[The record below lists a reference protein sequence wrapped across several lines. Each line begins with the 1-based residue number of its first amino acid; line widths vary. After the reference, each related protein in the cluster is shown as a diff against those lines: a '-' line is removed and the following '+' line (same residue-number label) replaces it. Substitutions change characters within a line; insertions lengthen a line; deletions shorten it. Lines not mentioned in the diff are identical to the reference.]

1 VSVLYPCLTY
11 TLQVLAGVLVDHMLH
26 VASLPNPQLSVV
38 SGLLPHLRALT
49 KAYPRQT
56 AEHFTGKL
64 VLMHKNLKR
73 GLNRGA
79 AEDDAKTWPGLPE
92 LVFLR
97 ILGALW
103 PTSDMRHV
111 VVSPARLL
119 MGSYLGLCKI
129 RSFVDAASGLFLCTL
144 FLQYENRSKR
154 LVPEAINFLIDVIRC
169 LSLPRRGD
177 TTGSARCTSLS
188 RRHEFGQLCII
199 NTGGARSM
207 SVNQPHLVTVIGGKE
222 NCVQTNVDLLGLAL
236 NLLARFSELYKGLE
250 GFIELYEPVLQTLH
264 DIDFDFLSPMLQV
277 RIQFISVCVPALNSI
292 QGPDNSSYRLYPE
305 TLRVFA
311 SDSPAFKPSSTQ
323 AYPNSIVQ
331 SEIRE
336 HLLKLSPR
344 ARPRP

>member
-1 VSVLYPCLTY
+1 
-11 TLQVLAGVLVDHMLH
+11 
-26 VASLPNPQLSVV
+26 
-38 SGLLPHLRALT
+38 
-49 KAYPRQT
+49 
-56 AEHFTGKL
+56 
-64 VLMHKNLKR
+64 MHKNLKR
-73 GLNRGA
+73 GLNHGA

-129 RSFVDAASGLFLCTL
+129 RSIADAASGLFLCTL

-177 TTGSARCTSLS
+177 STGSVRCTPLS
-188 RRHEFGQLCII
+188 RRHELGQLCII
-199 NTGGARSM
+199 DTRGARTM
-207 SVNQPHLVTVIGGKE
+207 SVNQPHLVTVIGDKE
-222 NCVQTNVDLLGLAL
+222 NSAQTNVDLLGLAVD
-236 NLLARFSELYKGLE
+236 LLARFSELYKALE
-250 GFIELYEPVLQTLH
+250 GFVELYEPVLQTLH
-264 DIDFDFLSPMLQV
+264 DIDIDSLSPMLQV

-292 QGPDNSSYRLYPE
+292 QGPNISSYRLHPE
-305 TLRVFA
+305 ALTVLA
-311 SDSPAFKPSSTQ
+311 SDSPAFEPSSTQ
-323 AYPNSIVQ
+323 TYPNSIVH
-331 SEIRE
+331 SEVRE
-336 HLLKLSPR
+336 DLLKLSPR

>member
-1 VSVLYPCLTY
+1 
-11 TLQVLAGVLVDHMLH
+11 MLH

-56 AEHFTGKL
+56 AEHFTRKL

-129 RSFVDAASGLFLCTL
+129 RSFADAASGLFLCTL
-144 FLQYENRSKR
+144 FLQFENRSKR

-169 LSLPRRGD
+169 LSLPRRD
-177 TTGSARCTSLS
+177 DSTGSVRSTPLS
-188 RRHEFGQLCII
+188 RRHEIGQLCII
-199 NTGGARSM
+199 NTGGARTM
-207 SVNQPHLVTVIGGKE
+207 SVNQPHLVTVMDGKE
-222 NCVQTNVDLLGLAL
+222 SSTQTNVDLLGLAVD
-236 NLLARFSELYKGLE
+236 LLARFSEPYKALE
-250 GFIELYEPVLQTLH
+250 GFVELYEPVLETLH
-264 DIDFDFLSPMLQV
+264 NIDVGFLSPMLQV

-292 QGPDNSSYRLYPE
+292 QGPNISNYRLHPE
-305 TLRVFA
+305 ALRGFA
-311 SDSPAFKPSSTQ
+311 PDSSALKPSSTQ
-323 AYPNSIVQ
+323 TYPNSIVH

-336 HLLKLSPR
+336 HLLNLSPR
-344 ARPRP
+344 A

>member
-1 VSVLYPCLTY
+1 MCLSQPFLTY
-11 TLQVLAGVLVDHMLH
+11 TLQVLAGVLIDHSLY

-56 AEHFTGKL
+56 AELFTGKL

-79 AEDDAKTWPGLPE
+79 ADDDAKTWPGLPE

-154 LVPEAINFLIDVIRC
+154 FVPEAINFLIDVIRC

-177 TTGSARCTSLS
+177 STESMRCTPLS

-199 NTGGARSM
+199 NTGKAGTM
-207 SVNQPHLVTVIGGKE
+207 SVNHPHLVTIIGGRE
-222 NCVQTNVDLLGLAL
+222 SSAQTNVDLLGLAVD
-236 NLLARFSELYKGLE
+236 LLARFSESYKALD

-264 DIDFDFLSPMLQV
+264 DIDFDFTSPMLQV
-277 RIQFISVCVPALNSI
+277 RIQFIFVCIPALNSI
-292 QGPDNSSYRLYPE
+292 QGPNISNHRLHPE

-311 SDSPAFKPSSTQ
+311 SGSPASKPSSTQ
-323 AYPNSIVQ
+323 THPNSIVQ

-336 HLLKLSPR
+336 HLLNLSPR
-344 ARPRP
+344 A

>member
-1 VSVLYPCLTY
+1 MYCLNPYLTY

-38 SGLLPHLRALT
+38 SGLLPHLRVLT

-56 AEHFTGKL
+56 AEHFTRKL

-79 AEDDAKTWPGLPE
+79 AENDAKTWPGLPE

-97 ILGALW
+97 ILGTLW

-144 FLQYENRSKR
+144 FLQYENHSKR
-154 LVPEAINFLIDVIRC
+154 FVPETINFLIDVIRC
-169 LSLPRRGD
+169 LSLPRRGAS
-177 TTGSARCTSLS
+177 TRSPLS
-188 RRHEFGQLCII
+188 RRHEFVQLCII
-199 NTGGARSM
+199 NTGGARTM
-207 SVNQPHLVTVIGGKE
+207 PVNQPHLVTVISGKE
-222 NCVQTNVDLLGLAL
+222 SGVQTNVDFLGLAVD
-236 NLLARFSELYKGLE
+236 LLARFSEIYKALD
-250 GFIELYEPVLQTLH
+250 GFVELYEPVLQTLH
-264 DIDFDFLSPMLQV
+264 DIDVDFLNPIFQV
-277 RIQFISVCVPALNSI
+277 RIQSISVCAPALNSI
-292 QGPDNSSYRLYPE
+292 QGPNISNYRLHPE

-311 SDSPAFKPSSTQ
+311 SESPASKPSSTQ
-323 AYPNSIVQ
+323 TNPNPIVQ
-331 SEIRE
+331 SKIRE
-336 HLLKLSPR
+336 LLLELSPC
-344 ARPRP
+344 A

>member
-1 VSVLYPCLTY
+1 
-11 TLQVLAGVLVDHMLH
+11 VLAGVLIDQMLH
-26 VASLPNPQLSVV
+26 VASLPNPQLSIV

-56 AEHFTGKL
+56 AEHFTRKL

-97 ILGALW
+97 ISGALW

-144 FLQYENRSKR
+144 FLQYEDRSKR
-154 LVPEAINFLIDVIRC
+154 FVPEAINFLIDVIRC

-177 TTGSARCTSLS
+177 SNGTPLS
-188 RRHEFGQLCII
+188 RRPELGQLCII
-199 NTGGARSM
+199 NTGGARTM
-207 SVNQPHLVTVIGGKE
+207 SVKQPHLVTVIGGKE
-222 NCVQTNVDLLGLAL
+222 NSAQTNVDLLRLAVD
-236 NLLARFSELYKGLE
+236 LLARFAELYRALE
-250 GFIELYEPVLQTLH
+250 GFVELYEPVLQTLH

-277 RIQFISVCVPALNSI
+277 RI
-292 QGPDNSSYRLYPE
+292 
-305 TLRVFA
+305 
-311 SDSPAFKPSSTQ
+311 
-323 AYPNSIVQ
+323 
-331 SEIRE
+331 
-336 HLLKLSPR
+336 
-344 ARPRP
+344 